1 MRPGRLEVLF
11 CLAVLFLSVSSG
23 ISAAENLDGFLE
35 KFRAQQNFPGLAA
48 LVLKNGMVHA
58 EGAAGVRK
66 YGSPERLTVRDKF
79 HIGSNT
85 KAMTATLAAMLVEQR
100 RLSWNATPPQ
110 LFPELAPQLHAAWG
124 GATLELLLGHRAG
137 APVNADV
144 PQTGTIGEQR
154 IAYLRQVVARPP
166 EHSPG
171 SRFLY
176 SNAGYIMAGAML
188 ERASGKTWEDLMREM
203 LFTPLGMQS
212 CGFGPPPQQGGVDN
226 PWGHQRSDSGFVAYN
241 LDNPPYLGPAGT
253 VHCTLQDYARF
264 ALLHMRKDK
273 LLSKAS
279 FEKLQSPP
287 AGETYALGWIVV
299 PRGWAGGRALN
310 HNGSNTTNYFC
321 VWLAP
326 TRGFGVI
333 IATNLGGDVA
343 AIGKQVDAV
352 ASALVQRFN

>member
-1 MRPGRLEVLF
+1 MKSRRFAL
-11 CLAVLFLSVSSG
+11 LFLFFSSQL
-23 ISAAENLDGFLE
+23 SATENLDGFLE
-35 KFRAQQNFPGLAA
+35 QFRAQQDFPGLAA
-48 LVLKNGMVHA
+48 LVLKNGTVHA
-58 EGAAGVRK
+58 AGAAGVRK

-100 RLSWNATPPQ
+100 RLSWSATPPQ

-124 GATLELLLGHRAG
+124 AATLELLLGHRSG

-144 PQTGTIGEQR
+144 PQTGTMGEQR
-154 IAYLRQVVARPP
+154 IAYLRQVAVRPP
-166 EHSPG
+166 DYSPG

-176 SNAGYIMAGAML
+176 SNAGYIVAGAML
-188 ERASGKTWEDLMREM
+188 ERAAGRTWEDLMREM

-226 PWGHQRSDSGFVAYN
+226 PWGHQRKGDGFVAYD
-241 LDNPPYLGPAGT
+241 LDNPSYLGPAGT

-273 LLSKAS
+273 LLSRAG
-279 FEKLQSPP
+279 FAKLQTPP

-299 PRGWAGGRALN
+299 QRGWAGGTALT
-310 HNGSNTTNYFC
+310 HSGSNTVNYF
-321 VWLAP
+321 VAWLAP
-326 TRGFGVI
+326 ARGFGVI

-343 AIGKQVDAV
+343 QVGKQVDAV